1 MPTLEVLETLKQR
14 INELGDEPR
23 LLEERGESLGDITPA
38 ASPVDS
44 DLEQLLNDEN
54 SGGGIDEMEAL
65 LGSYVDDLGEAGEEE
80 EGDSSFDDFNL
91 DNLDLPE
98 EIDETEEME
107 GLDNPG
113 ESEIDD
119 FSLDDFNLDDEAVED
134 FQLDNELPADDMTE
148 EPAEIPAEEPIE
160 ELDEQD
166 DENPAEDGGLSL
178 EDLDL
183 DTDTEDLGNLEDLG
197 ELDDLDGDVEDD
209 GLIDIPDVESAVDNL
224 GDLDSLDTESPDSLS
239 LDEELNFEEE
249 LGSDVLSDISDLDDD
264 SQQFSMDD
272 FGDQYNFKEGD
283 VTYSGDLSVDLDQ
296 LEQSLDEASEDDEKL
311 FTIDEEDFNTI
322 RQTLASLPRN
332 LKIALEELLADERR
346 SPEDLKPIIDA
357 LIVGET
363 PKSLAAR
370 FKTLTKRKIDLPR
383 SYEKRSGLALEAR
396 RTSLVY
402 QLIREGWPVIRIV
415 LLVISITWVLGASIF
430 MWVYRPLKA
439 NQLYQLGLDAVKVDD
454 VDKAK
459 EYFYDA
465 WDGWPLFYSEEKD
478 QDRIA
483 DSPIV
488 VKGWKTDNEWLLYA
502 RAFRRRKQWDTAMQF
517 YEGYLSI
524 KPGSKDVRLE
534 YSRFLSGVLGKY
546 QEAFNLIESA
556 PVAGRLE
563 WDRDYTLA
571 AGDVLLDWAE
581 DDPTKYEDAR
591 KRYAKVLEL
600 SRNDERA
607 VLSMMRYHL
616 RLKDS
621 DEIERLLPIFD
632 KEIAGRT
639 DSPQLASEVFAG
651 LGNYQLAKSNEK
663 EARRFIDLA
672 ITANPQSPEASFM
685 DAMFLRQVEDEHKE
699 LSAYKR
705 TLVNLEGRESLT
717 RRNLEIR
724 ILTLG
729 GMGRVHALNRDFTDA
744 ASSYYKSVSLYED
757 ARSRNQLGADPAF
770 GQIYLDLG
778 NLKYVGIESGGK
790 SSDLQLSLASNR
802 ELVKK
807 GSDRYAEL
815 DLADYYFTE
824 AQKLFNGSRRRMG
837 LPTGSLYRRGYARHE
852 LGMDD
857 ALLDFHRVARL
868 KPDDY
873 EVRIALATVLLESG
887 DFEASRNQYARALDL
902 LDDELRRTGGVLNP
916 LDKQSHSELLLRY
929 IIAWNNLGVGR
940 ARSAA
945 RGGGEGDYA
954 AALSAFTMAS
964 EYLDEVYEDMPDVI
978 SRGASA
984 VRSIDG
990 ERIVKDVNGLKLLEE
1005 STTIPYLNRMRLL
1018 GLEEAPEGTDLYMLY
1033 PDIPSDLHSN

>member
-23 LLEERGESLGDITPA
+23 LLEERGESLGDITPSE
-38 ASPVDS
+38 SPVDS

-54 SGGGIDEMEAL
+54 SGGGINEMEAL
-65 LGSYVDDLGEAGEEE
+65 LGSYVDDLGEAGQEE
-80 EGDSSFDDFNL
+80 EGDSSFDDFSL

-98 EIDETEEME
+98 EIDETEEIE
-107 GLDNPG
+107 
-113 ESEIDD
+113 D
-119 FSLDDFNLDDEAVED
+119 FSLDDFNPGDEADEA
-134 FQLDNELPADDMTE
+134 FQPDSELPADDLLEEPVEEPDEEPLEGLDELEGE
-148 EPAEIPAEEPIE
+148 EPAE
-160 ELDEQD
+160 DS
-166 DENPAEDGGLSL
+166 GFSL

-197 ELDDLDGDVEDD
+197 ELDDPGAAVEDD
-209 GLIDIPDVESAVDNL
+209 GLTDLPDVESAVDNL

-249 LGSDVLSDISDLDDD
+249 LGSEVLSDFSDLDDD

-283 VTYSGDLSVDLDQ
+283 DAYSGDLGVDLDQ
-296 LEQSLDEASEDDEKL
+296 LEQSLDEASEDDEKP
-311 FTIDEEDFNTI
+311 FAIEEEDFNAI
-322 RQTLASLPRN
+322 RQTLATLPRN

-346 SPEDLKPIIDA
+346 SPEDLKPILEA
-357 LIVGET
+357 LIAGET

-370 FKTLTKRKIDLPR
+370 FKTLTKRKIELPR
-383 SYEKRSGLALEAR
+383 SYEKRSGSALEAR
-396 RTSLVY
+396 RASLMY
-402 QLIREGWPVIRIV
+402 QLVQEGWPVIRTV

-439 NQLYQLGLDAVKVDD
+439 NQLYQLGLDAIKVDD
-454 VDKAK
+454 VEKAK

-465 WDGWPLFYSEEKD
+465 WAGWPLFYSEDKNP
-478 QDRIA
+478 DRIA

-488 VKGWKTDNEWLLYA
+488 VKGWKTDNQWLMYA
-502 RAFRRRKQWDTAMQF
+502 RALRRRKQWDTAMQF

-524 KPGSKDVRLE
+524 RPGSKDVRLE

-607 VLSMMRYHL
+607 ILSMMRYHL

-621 DEIERLLPIFD
+621 DEIDRLLPIFD
-632 KEIAGRT
+632 NEIAGRT

-663 EARRFIDLA
+663 EARRLIDLA
-672 ITANPQSPEASFM
+672 ISANPQSPEASFM
-685 DAMFLRQVEDEHKE
+685 DAMFWRQAGDEQKE

-729 GMGRVHALNRDFTDA
+729 GMGRVQALNGNLADA
-744 ASSYYKSVSLYED
+744 ASSYYKSVRLYED
-757 ARSRNQLGADPAF
+757 ARNRNQLGADPAF

-778 NLKYVGIESGGK
+778 NLKYAGIESGGI

-802 ELVKK
+802 ELVKV

-815 DLADYYFTE
+815 DLADYYYTE
-824 AQKLFNGSRRRMG
+824 AQKLFSGSRRGRG
-837 LPTGSLYRRGYARHE
+837 LPADSLYRRGYARYK
-852 LGMDD
+852 LAGDD
-857 ALLDFHRVARL
+857 ALLDFNRVARL

-873 EVRIALATVLLESG
+873 EVRIALAAVLLESG
-887 DFEASRNQYARALDL
+887 DYEASRNQYARALDL
-902 LDDELRRTGGVLNP
+902 LDD
-916 LDKQSHSELLLRY
+916 
-929 IIAWNNLGVGR
+929 
-940 ARSAA
+940 
-945 RGGGEGDYA
+945 
-954 AALSAFTMAS
+954 
-964 EYLDEVYEDMPDVI
+964 
-978 SRGASA
+978 
-984 VRSIDG
+984 
-990 ERIVKDVNGLKLLEE
+990 
-1005 STTIPYLNRMRLL
+1005 
-1018 GLEEAPEGTDLYMLY
+1018 
-1033 PDIPSDLHSN
+1033 

>member
-166 DENPAEDGGLSL
+166 DENPAEDGGFSL

-283 VTYSGDLSVDLDQ
+283 DAYSGDLGVDLDQ

-396 RTSLVY
+396 RDSLVY

-415 LLVISITWVLGASIF
+415 LLVISITWILGASIF

-439 NQLYQLGLDAVKVDD
+439 HQLYQLGLDAVKVDD

-465 WDGWPLFYSEEKD
+465 WDGWPLFYSEDKD
-478 QDRIA
+478 PDRIA

-663 EARRFIDLA
+663 EAR
-672 ITANPQSPEASFM
+672 
-685 DAMFLRQVEDEHKE
+685 
-699 LSAYKR
+699 
-705 TLVNLEGRESLT
+705 
-717 RRNLEIR
+717 
-724 ILTLG
+724 
-729 GMGRVHALNRDFTDA
+729 
-744 ASSYYKSVSLYED
+744 
-757 ARSRNQLGADPAF
+757 
-770 GQIYLDLG
+770 
-778 NLKYVGIESGGK
+778 
-790 SSDLQLSLASNR
+790 
-802 ELVKK
+802 
-807 GSDRYAEL
+807 
-815 DLADYYFTE
+815 
-824 AQKLFNGSRRRMG
+824 
-837 LPTGSLYRRGYARHE
+837 
-852 LGMDD
+852 
-857 ALLDFHRVARL
+857 
-868 KPDDY
+868 
-873 EVRIALATVLLESG
+873 
-887 DFEASRNQYARALDL
+887 
-902 LDDELRRTGGVLNP
+902 
-916 LDKQSHSELLLRY
+916 
-929 IIAWNNLGVGR
+929 
-940 ARSAA
+940 
-945 RGGGEGDYA
+945 
-954 AALSAFTMAS
+954 
-964 EYLDEVYEDMPDVI
+964 
-978 SRGASA
+978 
-984 VRSIDG
+984 
-990 ERIVKDVNGLKLLEE
+990 
-1005 STTIPYLNRMRLL
+1005 
-1018 GLEEAPEGTDLYMLY
+1018 
-1033 PDIPSDLHSN
+1033 

>member
-1 MPTLEVLETLKQR
+1 
-14 INELGDEPR
+14 
-23 LLEERGESLGDITPA
+23 
-38 ASPVDS
+38 
-44 DLEQLLNDEN
+44 
-54 SGGGIDEMEAL
+54 
-65 LGSYVDDLGEAGEEE
+65 
-80 EGDSSFDDFNL
+80 
-91 DNLDLPE
+91 
-98 EIDETEEME
+98 
-107 GLDNPG
+107 
-113 ESEIDD
+113 
-119 FSLDDFNLDDEAVED
+119 
-134 FQLDNELPADDMTE
+134 
-148 EPAEIPAEEPIE
+148 
-160 ELDEQD
+160 
-166 DENPAEDGGLSL
+166 
-178 EDLDL
+178 
-183 DTDTEDLGNLEDLG
+183 
-197 ELDDLDGDVEDD
+197 
-209 GLIDIPDVESAVDNL
+209 
-224 GDLDSLDTESPDSLS
+224 
-239 LDEELNFEEE
+239 
-249 LGSDVLSDISDLDDD
+249 
-264 SQQFSMDD
+264 
-272 FGDQYNFKEGD
+272 
-283 VTYSGDLSVDLDQ
+283 
-296 LEQSLDEASEDDEKL
+296 
-311 FTIDEEDFNTI
+311 
-322 RQTLASLPRN
+322 
-332 LKIALEELLADERR
+332 
-346 SPEDLKPIIDA
+346 PIIDA
-357 LIVGET
+357 LINGET

-383 SYEKRSGLALEAR
+383 SYEKRSGLALEVR
-396 RTSLVY
+396 RASLVY
-402 QLIREGWPVIRIV
+402 QLVREGWPVIRIV
-415 LLVISITWVLGASIF
+415 LLVISISWVLGASIF

-439 NQLYQLGLDAVKVDD
+439 NQLYQLGLDAIKVDD
-454 VDKAK
+454 VEKAE
-459 EYFYDA
+459 EYFHDA
-465 WDGWPLFYSEEKD
+465 WDGWPLFYSEDKD
-478 QDRIA
+478 PDRIA

-488 VKGWKTDNEWLLYA
+488 VKGWKTDNEWLKYA
-502 RAFRRRKQWDTAMQF
+502 RALRRRKHWDTAMQF

-581 DDPTKYEDAR
+581 DDPTKYEEAR

-600 SRNDERA
+600 SRNDEKA
-607 VLSMMRYHL
+607 ILSMMRYHL

-632 KEIAGRT
+632 NEIAGRT
-639 DSPQLASEVFAG
+639 DSPQLASEVYAG

-672 ITANPQSPEASFM
+672 ISADLQSSEASFM
-685 DAMFLRQVEDEHKE
+685 DAMFWRQAEDEQKE

-729 GMGRVHALNRDFTDA
+729 GMGRVQALNGDLIDA
-744 ASSYYKSVSLYED
+744 GSSYHKSVSLYED

-790 SSDLQLSLASNR
+790 SSGLQLTLASNQ
-802 ELVKK
+802 ELVKE

-824 AQKLFNGSRRRMG
+824 AQKLFAGSRRDTG
-837 LPTGSLYRRGYARHE
+837 LPTGSLYRRGYARYE
-852 LGMDD
+852 MARDD

-873 EVRIALATVLLESG
+873 EVRIALATVLLKSG
-887 DFEASRNQYARALDL
+887 DYEASRNQYVRALDL
-902 LDDELRRTGGVLNP
+902 LDDELSRTGGVLNP

-945 RGGGEGDYA
+945 RGGGGGDYA

-984 VRSIDG
+984 VRNIDG

-1005 STTIPYLNRMRLL
+1005 STTIPNLNRMRLL
-1018 GLEEAPEGTDLYMLY
+1018 GLEKAPEGTDLYMMY
-1033 PDIPSDLHSN
+1033 PDIPSDLHGN